1 MFKKAILNDANQAIN
16 DSEKTKGVMKE
27 GSSTENTTSELK
39 DTRSESSRT
48 IRRSHGFLTGIFH
61 GCLKPVC
68 WFFTREE
75 KSKKDPWIIPFNALT
90 EIRLVGSGAQGAV
103 FLGHYK
109 NEEVAI
115 KKVKNERDTDIRHL
129 RHLDHRNI
137 VKFRYS
143 KISSFAKLCM

>member
-1 MFKKAILNDANQAIN
+1 MLKKERDHENKADCNLDEEKSKMERESPI
-16 DSEKTKGVMKE
+16 SETKA
-27 GSSTENTTSELK
+27 ELK
-39 DTRSESSRT
+39 EISCERGLQKMTTNQS
-48 IRRSHGFLTGIFH
+48 LLAGIFH

-68 WFFTREE
+68 WCFKKKE
-75 KSKKDPWIIPFNALT
+75 KTKKDSWIIPFNLLT
-90 EIRLVGSGAQGAV
+90 EIRLIGSGAQGAV

-137 VKFRYS
+137 VKFR
-143 KISSFAKLCM
+143 